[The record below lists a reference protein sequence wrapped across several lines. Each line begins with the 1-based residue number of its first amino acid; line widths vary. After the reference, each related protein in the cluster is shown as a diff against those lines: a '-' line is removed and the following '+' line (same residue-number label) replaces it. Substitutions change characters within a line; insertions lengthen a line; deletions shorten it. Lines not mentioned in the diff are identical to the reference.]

1 MDENEEKFVSHCNMI
16 ISEMVAINHVMKEIE
31 RDLLECQERMEE
43 RSKIID
49 QNTTKKEQ

>member
-31 RDLLECQERMEE
+31 RDLLECQERMKEQV
-43 RSKIID
+43 KTID
-49 QNTTKKEQ
+49 QDTVKEQ